1 MSGQQQQLTRWEP
14 AGWPVAD
21 DWRDCVT
28 AFFDGPSGVALGR
41 NIADRIDDGAVV
53 YPPQPLR
60 ALQLTPCSGV
70 QVLILGQD
78 PYHGAGQ
85 ANGLA
90 FSVAPGVR
98 VPPSL
103 RNIYAEVDRG
113 RVFRPELSGSPN
125 ASARTGDLAGW
136 ARQGVLLLNTALTV
150 EDGQPASHSK
160 VGWEVLTDGIIMQLL
175 DCDRPLVCMLWG
187 AHAQR
192 KRGLMAHRAG
202 HAPLLVLQANHPSPL
217 SARRL
222 PMPFLGCGHFEAAN
236 NFLRGHGAPGIRW

>member
-1 MSGQQQQLTRWEP
+1 MFGQQQQLTRWEP
-14 AGWPVAD
+14 SGWPVAD
-21 DWRDCVT
+21 DWHHCVT
-28 AFFDGPSGVALGR
+28 AFFGGPSGAALGR
-41 NIADRIDDGAVV
+41 FMAGRIDNGAVIF
-53 YPPQPLR
+53 PPQPLR

-90 FSVAPGVR
+90 FSVAAGVR

-113 RVFRPELSGSPN
+113 HVVRPEWTGT
-125 ASARTGDLAGW
+125 ASASPRNGDLVAW

-150 EDGQPASHSK
+150 EDGQPGSHTN
-160 VGWEVLTDGIIMQLL
+160 VGWEVLTDEIIEQLL
-175 DCDRPLVCMLWG
+175 NFDRPLVCMLWG

-192 KRGLMAHRAG
+192 KRGLMARRAG
-202 HAPLLVLQANHPSPL
+202 NAPLLVLQANHPSPL
-217 SARRL
+217 SARR
-222 PMPFLGCGHFEAAN
+222 PPVPFLGCGHFEAAN
-236 NFLRGHGAPGIRW
+236 DFLRAHGVPGIQW

>member
-1 MSGQQQQLTRWEP
+1 MLGQQQQLTRWEP

-21 DWRDCVT
+21 DWRPCVT

-41 NIADRIDDGAVV
+41 FMADRIKDGAII

-60 ALQLTPCSGV
+60 ALQLTPRSGV

-90 FSVAPGVR
+90 FSVAVGVR

-103 RNIYAEVDRG
+103 RNIHAEVDRG
-113 RVFRPELSGSPN
+113 HVMRPEPPSTACVPPRN
-125 ASARTGDLAGW
+125 GDLAAW
-136 ARQGVLLLNTALTV
+136 AHQGVLLLNTALTV
-150 EDGQPASHSK
+150 EDGRPGSHSN
-160 VGWEVLTDGIIMQLL
+160 VGWEVLTDEIIKLL
-175 DCDRPLVCMLWG
+175 LNCDSPLVCMLWG

-192 KRGLMAHRAG
+192 KRGLMAHRVG
-202 HAPLLVLQANHPSPL
+202 KAPLLVLQANHPSPL
-217 SARRL
+217 SARRA
-222 PMPFLGCGHFEAAN
+222 PVPFLGCGHFDAAN
-236 NFLRGHGAPGIRW
+236 SFLRAHGAPGIRW